1 MAWSSMGKKSCLQYV
16 FCIVSRENNDKYLN
30 KGDLHN
36 CRLYVKIEI
45 ETRVCAQM
53 IIMIRIIEGL
63 FDKYRMKRPDIC
75 EAMKSMN
82 FVLAPST
89 PGIRSE

>member
-1 MAWSSMGKKSCLQYV
+1 M
-16 FCIVSRENNDKYLN
+16 SRENNDSLN
-30 KGDLHN
+30 KGDVHN
-36 CRLYVKIEI
+36 CQLLVKIEI

-53 IIMIRIIEGL
+53 VMMIRLTKGL
-63 FDKYRMKRPDIC
+63 FDKSHMKRPDIC

-89 PGIRSE
+89 PGIRSAYVTGTLRVSPSYVKNAIIR